1 MKTPTLDFYYFE
13 ECPYCQ
19 RVIRTI
25 KKLNILVNWNNIHED
40 SKHMNFLVDATG
52 RRTVPCL
59 FIDGKPMHESL
70 DIIEWLETNES
81 NLTKNK

>member
-1 MKTPTLDFYYFE
+1 MNNPTLDFYYFE

-19 RVIRTI
+19 RVIRVI
-25 KKLNILVNWNNIHED
+25 KNLKISVNWKNIHD
-40 SKHMNFLVDATG
+40 DAASMKHLVDVTG

-70 DIIEWLETNES
+70 DIIEWLEENES
-81 NLTKNK
+81 SLSKN